1 MVGEAS
7 IDGKTCLVMKPQTYM
22 NNSGEAIVEAMNFYK
37 IPPENVLVIYDDI
50 SLEPSKIRIRRKGT
64 HGGHNGMK
72 SIIEL
77 SGSEDFP
84 RIKVGVGKKPHP
96 KYNLADWVLSRF
108 TDDEMKLMDEA
119 FEKASEAVKLIVS
132 GQTDKAMNL
141 YNS

>member
-7 IDGKTCLVMKPQTYM
+7 IDGKTCLVMKPQTYR